1 MSYESIHKKV
11 PDLKRRFYSK
21 HSLIMVS
28 PLEFI
33 CKKHWG
39 GEVKIDGLLGVLAL
53 KLGFSKLIHNYDN
66 LVTKIIFNTVLFL
79 N

>member
-1 MSYESIHKKV
+1 
-11 PDLKRRFYSK
+11 
-21 HSLIMVS
+21 MVS